1 MPRKLAQDARSG
13 LDAGEPIDYQHS
25 MGTFLDLQRRVQT
38 VMEAGRP
45 MEDAEDFIN
54 DPAFDLSDDERAALW
69 LWAWSLLPEH
79 RQRYQALRYLE
90 LVDSTE
96 YY

>member
-1 MPRKLAQDARSG
+1 MRTKQAQDANSPFDSG
-13 LDAGEPIDYQHS
+13 PAIDYQTT
-25 MGTFLDLQRRVQT
+25 MGIFLDLQGTVQT

-45 MEDAEDFIN
+45 MEDAEDVIN

-90 LVDSTE
+90 IIDAE
-96 YY
+96 YS

>member
-1 MPRKLAQDARSG
+1 LDSRLA
-13 LDAGEPIDYQHS
+13 INYQHS
-25 MGTFLDLQRRVQT
+25 MGTFLDLQSRVQT

-54 DPAFDLSDDERAALW
+54 DPSIDLSDDERAALW

-90 LVDSTE
+90 LIESTD
-96 YY
+96 YH

>member
-1 MPRKLAQDARSG
+1 MS
-13 LDAGEPIDYQHS
+13 
-25 MGTFLDLQRRVQT
+25 TFLDLQRRVQT

-54 DPAFDLSDDERAALW
+54 DPVYDLSDDERAALW
-69 LWAWSLLPEH
+69 LWAWSLLPGH

-90 LVDSTE
+90 IIDSNE
-96 YY
+96 YF

>member
-1 MPRKLAQDARSG
+1 MRTKLTQDANSP
-13 LDAGEPIDYQHS
+13 LDSRESIIYQPT
-25 MGTFLDLQRRVQT
+25 MGIFLDLQATVQR

-45 MEDAEDFIN
+45 MEDAEDVIN

-90 LVDSTE
+90 IIDAE
-96 YY
+96 YS

>member
-1 MPRKLAQDARSG
+1 
-13 LDAGEPIDYQHS
+13 

-54 DPAFDLSDDERAALW
+54 DSVYDLSDDERAALW
-69 LWAWSLLPEH
+69 LCAWSLLPGH

-90 LVDSTE
+90 IIDSNE
-96 YY
+96 YF